1 MIYQSNILVFAQN
14 NSTKYMENAI
24 SERFKNIIQKIK
36 PFPAQLIAVT
46 KTKPIATLEIA
57 YKLGYKIFG
66 ENKVQEMVEKY
77 EALPKDIQWHLIGHL
92 QSNKVKYMA
101 HFVAMIHGVDNL
113 DLLKEINKQAK
124 KHNRIIPCLLQIFI
138 ATEETKFGL
147 DFTQAEVILKIINN
161 SPDFQNISIAG
172 LMGMASYTNNKT
184 QIDNEFKL
192 LKNYFQILQTFNN
205 GNNIH
210 LVDISMGMS
219 GDFEIALQ
227 NGSTMVRIGSSIFE
241 ER

>member
-1 MIYQSNILVFAQN
+1 
-14 NSTKYMENAI
+14 MENAI
-24 SERFKNIIQKIK
+24 SERFNSIIQKIK
-36 PFPAQLIAVT
+36 PFQAQLIAVT
-46 KTKPIATLEIA
+46 KTKPISTLEIA
-57 YKLGYKIFG
+57 YNLGYKTFG

-101 HFVAMIHGVDNL
+101 HFVSMIHGVDSL

-138 ATEETKFGL
+138 ATEDTKFGL
-147 DFTQAEVILKIINN
+147 DITEAEAILKKINN
-161 SPDFQNISIAG
+161 STEFQNISITG
-172 LMGMASYTNNKT
+172 LMGMASFTDNKT
-184 QIDNEFKL
+184 QIDFEFKSL
-192 LKNYFQILQTFNN
+192 NKHFQNLQIFNN
-205 GNNIH
+205 GNNIN
-210 LVDISMGMS
+210 LIELSMGMS

-227 NGSTMVRIGSSIFE
+227 NGSTLVRVGSSIFG